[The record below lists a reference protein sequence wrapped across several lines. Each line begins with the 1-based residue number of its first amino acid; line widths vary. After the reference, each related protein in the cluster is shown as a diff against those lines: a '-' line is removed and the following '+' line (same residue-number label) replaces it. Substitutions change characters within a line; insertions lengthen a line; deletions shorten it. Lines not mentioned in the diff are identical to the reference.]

1 MEATA
6 NAAPAA
12 TANTETTATSTTE
25 AKAPQAV
32 PGQKATDGNVTAKAE
47 AKADELYEVKVNGQ
61 LKKYT
66 LDQLRS
72 KAGLSDAAMEKFEK
86 ASEMSKKSEAFKDS
100 LKKDFLTALMDPEL
114 GLTKDQI
121 RSRFESWYK
130 ENFIDPETM
139 TDEQKELRD
148 LKKYKEQKAKE
159 EEERAEKERLA
170 NEEQLESHAR
180 EQLQKDI
187 IQALDTSG
195 LPKSR
200 FTVSRMAYWMR
211 QNLSKGFD
219 APTEVIIQQVKDER
233 AQIVSDLISNS
244 TAEQIV
250 ETLGEELI
258 NKLRKYDVE
267 RLKKRFEA
275 PETTEDKPVGKR
287 GERKTMADVDAY
299 FNSLRRSKR

>member
-12 TANTETTATSTTE
+12 TTTTTPTPTTE

-32 PGQKATDGNVTAKAE
+32 PGQRATDGNVTAKSD
-47 AKADELYEVKVNGQ
+47 AKAEELYEVKVNGQ

-72 KAGLSDAAMEKFEK
+72 KASLSDAAMEKFEK
-86 ASEMSKKSEAFKDS
+86 ASEMSKKSESFKEN

-148 LKKYKEQKAKE
+148 LKKYKEQKAAE
-159 EEERAEKERLA
+159 EKEREEKDRLTQ
-170 NEEQLESHAR
+170 EEQLESHAR

-200 FTVSRMAYWMR
+200 FTVSRMAYWMK

-219 APTEVIIQQVKDER
+219 APTDVIIQQVKDER

-250 ETLGEELI
+250 ETLGEDLI

-267 RLKKRFEA
+267 RLKKRFES
-275 PETTEDKPVGKR
+275 PETATEKIGGRR
-287 GERKTMADVDAY
+287 GERKTMADVDQY
-299 FNSLRRSKR
+299 FNNLRRSKR